1 MQTPS
6 MVGKGHISGFAPFN
20 VYRSCSRI
28 STTIVDWLYW
38 NKSENSWVSHCIC
51 IHIGELVF
59 SLQVKQYSPFNQKLH
74 NCIFSTVGKDAILI
88 MWKISGRQLSSG
100 AHRLPVQK
108 LTTSIHRERILRLW
122 KSKLLGMLH
131 EVCPVLSEEMWQSEM
146 LNQGTKKNMQQIC
159 DGFLLVATSNLK
171 TEMLGNLGRIKSLQF
186 WPQWITPSL
195 TNILQKIAMCT
206 VSSNSNKLYIALSYL
221 EGNFSSEFITI

>member
-20 VYRSCSRI
+20 VCRSCSQI

-51 IHIGELVF
+51 IYKNELVF
-59 SLQVKQYSPFNQKLH
+59 PLQLKQYSPFNQKLH
-74 NCIFSTVGKDAILI
+74 NCIFSSVGKDAILI

-108 LTTSIHRERILRLW
+108 LTI
-122 KSKLLGMLH
+122 
-131 EVCPVLSEEMWQSEM
+131 
-146 LNQGTKKNMQQIC
+146 
-159 DGFLLVATSNLK
+159 
-171 TEMLGNLGRIKSLQF
+171 SLQRENF
-186 WPQWITPSL
+186 AIVKIQTSRNVAWSLPSSL
-195 TNILQKIAMCT
+195 RGDVTIRNAKSRDKENYAA
-206 VSSNSNKLYIALSYL
+206 KLRWFLVCSY
-221 EGNFSSEFITI
+221 